1 MDGGI
6 KAILSQVY
14 ELEGLLLLIDNH
26 GKETNKL
33 VYQLIAEKAENISQ
47 MAKILDDSEPLAEP
61 EPMPEPMP
69 EPEPEPEEPEIPDT
83 TEPEPTPEPE
93 PEPEEPV
100 LEEQPDEF
108 ADDDFDDDFVDDSE
122 YSEPEEPEL
131 PEEPDEP
138 EYIDE
143 EPEIHPDEPEISDD
157 FGIIDSP
164 AIPEDE
170 PVFNDVIT
178 RSMAHDDFRK
188 MLTLNDKFR
197 FRRELFENSEKLF
210 ADALNTID
218 AMRSY
223 AEAEDYFFN
232 TLEWD
237 KESEEVA
244 EFMSKL
250 KAYFEL

>member
-47 MAKILDDSEPLAEP
+47 MAKILDDSEPLPEPAPMPEP
-61 EPMPEPMP
+61 EPEPEPEPVPEPMP
-69 EPEPEPEEPEIPDT
+69 EPEPERIVPEE
-83 TEPEPTPEPE
+83 
-93 PEPEEPV
+93 
-100 LEEQPDEF
+100 LPDEF
-108 ADDDFDDDFVDDSE
+108 ADDDFDDVFVDESEDSE
-122 YSEPEEPEL
+122 PDIPTD
-131 PEEPDEP
+131 EPD
-138 EYIDE
+138 YIDE
-143 EPEIHPDEPEISDD
+143 EPEPLDSPEISVD
-157 FGIIDSP
+157 FGIDNSP

-250 KAYFEL
+250 KAYFES

>member
-47 MAKILDDSEPLAEP
+47 MAKILDDSEPMPEPEIPEEPEP
-61 EPMPEPMP
+61 EPMPEPV
-69 EPEPEPEEPEIPDT
+69 EPEIHD
-83 TEPEPTPEPE
+83 TPEPE
-93 PEPEEPV
+93 PEPEPEHV

-108 ADDDFDDDFVDDSE
+108 ADDDFDDDFVDESE
-122 YSEPEEPEL
+122 YSEPEEPEDL
-131 PEEPDEP
+131 PEEPD
-138 EYIDE
+138 YIDE
-143 EPEIHPDEPEISDD
+143 EPEPLDSPEISDD
-157 FGIIDSP
+157 FGIVDSP

-218 AMRSY
+218 AMRSF

-250 KAYFEL
+250 KAYFES

>member
-47 MAKILDDSEPLAEP
+47 MAKILDDSEPLPEPVPMPEP
-61 EPMPEPMP
+61 EPEPEPEPVPEPMP
-69 EPEPEPEEPEIPDT
+69 EPEPERIVPEE
-83 TEPEPTPEPE
+83 
-93 PEPEEPV
+93 
-100 LEEQPDEF
+100 LPDEF
-108 ADDDFDDDFVDDSE
+108 ADDDFDDVFVDESE
-122 YSEPEEPEL
+122 YSEPDIPTD
-131 PEEPDEP
+131 EPDEP
-138 EYIDE
+138 DYIDE
-143 EPEIHPDEPEISDD
+143 EPELPDSPEISDD
-157 FGIIDSP
+157 FGIVDSP

-218 AMRSY
+218 AMRSF

-250 KAYFEL
+250 KAYFES

>member
-47 MAKILDDSEPLAEP
+47 MAKILDDSEPLPEP
-61 EPMPEPMP
+61 APMPEPAPEPVPAP
-69 EPEPEPEEPEIPDT
+69 EPERIVPEE
-83 TEPEPTPEPE
+83 
-93 PEPEEPV
+93 
-100 LEEQPDEF
+100 LPDEF
-108 ADDDFDDDFVDDSE
+108 ADDDFDDVFVDESEDSE
-122 YSEPEEPEL
+122 PDIPTD
-131 PEEPDEP
+131 EPD
-138 EYIDE
+138 YIDE
-143 EPEIHPDEPEISDD
+143 EPEPLDSPEISDD
-157 FGIIDSP
+157 FGIVDSP
-164 AIPEDE
+164 AVPEDE

-218 AMRSY
+218 AMRSF

-250 KAYFEL
+250 KAYFES

>member
-1 MDGGI
+1 
-6 KAILSQVY
+6 
-14 ELEGLLLLIDNH
+14 
-26 GKETNKL
+26 
-33 VYQLIAEKAENISQ
+33 
-47 MAKILDDSEPLAEP
+47 
-61 EPMPEPMP
+61 MP
-69 EPEPEPEEPEIPDT
+69 EPEPERIVPEE
-83 TEPEPTPEPE
+83 
-93 PEPEEPV
+93 
-100 LEEQPDEF
+100 LPDEF
-108 ADDDFDDDFVDDSE
+108 ADDDFDDVFVDESEDSE
-122 YSEPEEPEL
+122 PDIPTDEPDYIDEEPEL
-131 PEEPDEP
+131 PEV
-138 EYIDE
+138 
-143 EPEIHPDEPEISDD
+143 PEISDD
-157 FGIIDSP
+157 FGIVDSP

-218 AMRSY
+218 AMRSF

-250 KAYFEL
+250 KAYFES

>member
-61 EPMPEPMP
+61 EPLPVPM
-69 EPEPEPEEPEIPDT
+69 
-83 TEPEPTPEPE
+83 PEPE

-131 PEEPDEP
+131 PDEP

-143 EPEIHPDEPEISDD
+143 EPEILPDEPEISDD
-157 FGIIDSP
+157 FGIVDSP

>member
-47 MAKILDDSEPLAEP
+47 MAKILDDSEPLP
-61 EPMPEPMP
+61 EPAPMP
-69 EPEPEPEEPEIPDT
+69 EPEPEPEPV
-83 TEPEPTPEPE
+83 
-93 PEPEEPV
+93 PEE
-100 LEEQPDEF
+100 LPDEF
-108 ADDDFDDDFVDDSE
+108 ADDDFDDVFVDESEDSE
-122 YSEPEEPEL
+122 PDIPTD
-131 PEEPDEP
+131 EPD
-138 EYIDE
+138 YIDE
-143 EPEIHPDEPEISDD
+143 EPEPLDSPEISDD
-157 FGIIDSP
+157 FGIVDSP

-218 AMRSY
+218 AMRSF

-250 KAYFEL
+250 KAYFES

>member
-83 TEPEPTPEPE
+83 TEPETEEPM
-93 PEPEEPV
+93 PEEPV

-131 PEEPDEP
+131 PDEP

-143 EPEIHPDEPEISDD
+143 EPEILPEEPEISDD
-157 FGIIDSP
+157 FGIVDSP

>member
-61 EPMPEPMP
+61 EPMPEPIPM
-69 EPEPEPEEPEIPDT
+69 PEPEEPEIPDT

-93 PEPEEPV
+93 PEPEEPEEPEPV

-131 PEEPDEP
+131 HEEP

-143 EPEIHPDEPEISDD
+143 EPEILPDEPEISDD
-157 FGIIDSP
+157 FGIVDSP

-250 KAYFEL
+250 KAYFES

>member
-47 MAKILDDSEPLAEP
+47 MAKILDDSEPLPEPEIPEGPEP
-61 EPMPEPMP
+61 EPMPEPVEP
-69 EPEPEPEEPEIPDT
+69 EIHDTPEPESEPEPEH
-83 TEPEPTPEPE
+83 
-93 PEPEEPV
+93 V

-108 ADDDFDDDFVDDSE
+108 ADDDFDDDFVDESE
-122 YSEPEEPEL
+122 YSEPEEPEDL
-131 PEEPDEP
+131 PEEPD
-138 EYIDE
+138 YIDE
-143 EPEIHPDEPEISDD
+143 EPEPLDSPEISDD
-157 FGIIDSP
+157 FGIVDSP

-218 AMRSY
+218 AMRSF

-250 KAYFEL
+250 KAYFES

>member
-47 MAKILDDSEPLAEP
+47 MAKILDDSEPLPEPAPMPEP
-61 EPMPEPMP
+61 EPEPEPEPVPEPMP
-69 EPEPEPEEPEIPDT
+69 EPEPERIVPEEM
-83 TEPEPTPEPE
+83 
-93 PEPEEPV
+93 
-100 LEEQPDEF
+100 PDEF
-108 ADDDFDDDFVDDSE
+108 IDDDFDDDFVDESEDSE
-122 YSEPEEPEL
+122 PDVPTDEPDEPDYIDEEPEL
-131 PEEPDEP
+131 PEV
-138 EYIDE
+138 
-143 EPEIHPDEPEISDD
+143 PEISDD
-157 FGIIDSP
+157 FDIIDSP

-250 KAYFEL
+250 KAYFES

>member
-47 MAKILDDSEPLAEP
+47 MAKILDDSEPLPEPAPMPEP
-61 EPMPEPMP
+61 EPEPEPEPVPEPMP
-69 EPEPEPEEPEIPDT
+69 EPEPERIVPEE
-83 TEPEPTPEPE
+83 
-93 PEPEEPV
+93 
-100 LEEQPDEF
+100 LPDEF
-108 ADDDFDDDFVDDSE
+108 ADDDFDDVFIDESEDSE
-122 YSEPEEPEL
+122 PDIPTD
-131 PEEPDEP
+131 EPD
-138 EYIDE
+138 YIDE
-143 EPEIHPDEPEISDD
+143 EPEPLDSHEISDD
-157 FGIIDSP
+157 FGIVDSP

-218 AMRSY
+218 AMRSF

-250 KAYFEL
+250 KAYFES

>member
-47 MAKILDDSEPLAEP
+47 MAKILDDSEPLPEPVPMPEP
-61 EPMPEPMP
+61 EPEPEPEPVPEPMP
-69 EPEPEPEEPEIPDT
+69 EPEPERIVPEE
-83 TEPEPTPEPE
+83 
-93 PEPEEPV
+93 
-100 LEEQPDEF
+100 LPDEF
-108 ADDDFDDDFVDDSE
+108 ADDDFDDVFVDESE
-122 YSEPEEPEL
+122 YSEPEEPEDL
-131 PEEPDEP
+131 PEEP

-143 EPEIHPDEPEISDD
+143 EPEPLDSPEISDD
-157 FGIIDSP
+157 FGIVDSP

-218 AMRSY
+218 AMRSF

-250 KAYFEL
+250 KAYFES

>member
-47 MAKILDDSEPLAEP
+47 MAKILDDSEPLP
-61 EPMPEPMP
+61 EPAPMP
-69 EPEPEPEEPEIPDT
+69 EPEPERIVPEE
-83 TEPEPTPEPE
+83 
-93 PEPEEPV
+93 
-100 LEEQPDEF
+100 LPDEF
-108 ADDDFDDDFVDDSE
+108 ADDDFDDVFVDESEDSE
-122 YSEPEEPEL
+122 PDIPTD
-131 PEEPDEP
+131 EPD
-138 EYIDE
+138 YIDE
-143 EPEIHPDEPEISDD
+143 EPEPLDSPEISDD
-157 FGIIDSP
+157 FGIVDSP

-218 AMRSY
+218 AMRSF

-250 KAYFEL
+250 KSYFES

>member
-47 MAKILDDSEPLAEP
+47 MAKILDDSEPLPEPAPMPEP
-61 EPMPEPMP
+61 EPEPVPEPMP
-69 EPEPEPEEPEIPDT
+69 EPEPERIVPEKM
-83 TEPEPTPEPE
+83 
-93 PEPEEPV
+93 
-100 LEEQPDEF
+100 PDEF
-108 ADDDFDDDFVDDSE
+108 IDDDFDDDFVDASEDSE
-122 YSEPEEPEL
+122 PDVTTDEPDEPDYIDEEPEL
-131 PEEPDEP
+131 PEV
-138 EYIDE
+138 
-143 EPEIHPDEPEISDD
+143 PEISDD
-157 FGIIDSP
+157 FGIVDSP

-218 AMRSY
+218 AMRSF

-250 KAYFEL
+250 KAYFES

>member
-47 MAKILDDSEPLAEP
+47 MAKILDDSEPLP
-61 EPMPEPMP
+61 EPAPMP
-69 EPEPEPEEPEIPDT
+69 EPEPEPEIPE
-83 TEPEPTPEPE
+83 EPEPVPEPVEPEPE
-93 PEPEEPV
+93 PEPEPV

-108 ADDDFDDDFVDDSE
+108 SDDDFDDDFVDESE
-122 YSEPEEPEL
+122 YSEPEEPEDL
-131 PEEPDEP
+131 PEEP

-143 EPEIHPDEPEISDD
+143 EPEPLDSPEISDD
-157 FGIIDSP
+157 FGIVDSP

-218 AMRSY
+218 AMRSF

-250 KAYFEL
+250 KAYFES

>member
-61 EPMPEPMP
+61 EPMPEPL
-69 EPEPEPEEPEIPDT
+69 PEPEPEEPEIPDT
-83 TEPEPTPEPE
+83 TEPEPTPE

-138 EYIDE
+138 DEPEYIDE
-143 EPEIHPDEPEISDD
+143 EPEILPDEPEISDD
-157 FGIIDSP
+157 FGIVDSP

>member
-47 MAKILDDSEPLAEP
+47 MAKILDDSEPLPEPAPMPEP
-61 EPMPEPMP
+61 EPEPEPEPVPEPMP
-69 EPEPEPEEPEIPDT
+69 EPEPERIVPEE
-83 TEPEPTPEPE
+83 
-93 PEPEEPV
+93 
-100 LEEQPDEF
+100 LPDEF
-108 ADDDFDDDFVDDSE
+108 ADDDFDDVFVDESEDSE
-122 YSEPEEPEL
+122 PDIPTDEPDYIDEEPEL
-131 PEEPDEP
+131 PEV
-138 EYIDE
+138 
-143 EPEIHPDEPEISDD
+143 PEISDD
-157 FGIIDSP
+157 FGIVDSP

-218 AMRSY
+218 AMRSF

-250 KAYFEL
+250 KAYFES

>member
-1 MDGGI
+1 MKERISSEDLCRWRCRAGARGI
-6 KAILSQVY
+6 A
-14 ELEGLLLLIDNH
+14 LLLALALALSGCAPAPAADADAPADPSPA
-26 GKETNKL
+26 
-33 VYQLIAEKAENISQ
+33 QSQ
-47 MAKILDDSEPLAEP
+47 AL
-61 EPMPEPMP
+61 P
-69 EPEPEPEEPEIPDT
+69 EPEPERIVPEE
-83 TEPEPTPEPE
+83 
-93 PEPEEPV
+93 
-100 LEEQPDEF
+100 LPDEF
-108 ADDDFDDDFVDDSE
+108 TDDDFDDNFVDESEDSE
-122 YSEPEEPEL
+122 PDIPTD
-131 PEEPDEP
+131 EPD
-138 EYIDE
+138 YIDE
-143 EPEIHPDEPEISDD
+143 EPEPLDSPEISDD
-157 FGIIDSP
+157 FGIVDSP

-218 AMRSY
+218 AMRSF

-250 KAYFEL
+250 KAYFES

>member
-69 EPEPEPEEPEIPDT
+69 EPEPEEPEIPDT

-131 PEEPDEP
+131 PEEP

-143 EPEIHPDEPEISDD
+143 EPEILPDEPEISDD

-250 KAYFEL
+250 KAYFES

>member
-47 MAKILDDSEPLAEP
+47 MAKILDDSEPLPEPAPMPEP
-61 EPMPEPMP
+61 EPEPEPEPVPEPMP
-69 EPEPEPEEPEIPDT
+69 EPEPERIVPEE
-83 TEPEPTPEPE
+83 
-93 PEPEEPV
+93 
-100 LEEQPDEF
+100 LPDEF
-108 ADDDFDDDFVDDSE
+108 AEDDFDDVCVDESE
-122 YSEPEEPEL
+122 YSKPDIPTD
-131 PEEPDEP
+131 EPDEP
-138 EYIDE
+138 DYIDE
-143 EPEIHPDEPEISDD
+143 EPELPDSPEISDD
-157 FGIIDSP
+157 FGIVDSP

-218 AMRSY
+218 AMRSF

-250 KAYFEL
+250 KAYFES

>member
-47 MAKILDDSEPLAEP
+47 MAKILDDSEPLP
-61 EPMPEPMP
+61 EPVPMP
-69 EPEPEPEEPEIPDT
+69 EPEPERIGPEE
-83 TEPEPTPEPE
+83 
-93 PEPEEPV
+93 
-100 LEEQPDEF
+100 LPDEF
-108 ADDDFDDDFVDDSE
+108 ADDDFDNVFVDESEDSE
-122 YSEPEEPEL
+122 PDIPTD
-131 PEEPDEP
+131 EPD
-138 EYIDE
+138 YIDE
-143 EPEIHPDEPEISDD
+143 EPEPLDSPEISDD
-157 FGIIDSP
+157 FGIVDSP

-218 AMRSY
+218 AMRSF

-250 KAYFEL
+250 KAYFES

>member
-69 EPEPEPEEPEIPDT
+69 EPEPEEPEIPDT

-131 PEEPDEP
+131 PEEP

-143 EPEIHPDEPEISDD
+143 EPEILPDEPEISDD

>member
-61 EPMPEPMP
+61 EPLPEPMP

-93 PEPEEPV
+93 LVLEEPEPV

-108 ADDDFDDDFVDDSE
+108 TDDDFDDDFVDESEDSE
-122 YSEPEEPEL
+122 PDIPTD
-131 PEEPDEP
+131 EPD
-138 EYIDE
+138 YIDE
-143 EPEIHPDEPEISDD
+143 KPEPLDSPEISDD
-157 FGIIDSP
+157 FGIVDSP

-250 KAYFEL
+250 KAYFES

>member
-47 MAKILDDSEPLAEP
+47 MAKILDESEPLAEP
-61 EPMPEPMP
+61 EPMPEPM
-69 EPEPEPEEPEIPDT
+69 PEPEEPEIPDT

-93 PEPEEPV
+93 PEELV

-131 PEEPDEP
+131 PEEP

-143 EPEIHPDEPEISDD
+143 EPEILPDEPEISDD
-157 FGIIDSP
+157 FGIVDSP